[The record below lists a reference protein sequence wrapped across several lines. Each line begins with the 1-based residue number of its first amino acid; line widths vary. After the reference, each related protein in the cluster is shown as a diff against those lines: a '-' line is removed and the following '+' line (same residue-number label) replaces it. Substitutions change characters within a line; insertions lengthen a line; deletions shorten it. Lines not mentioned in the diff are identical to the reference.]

1 MDNNPWTKEPLEL
14 KAIEHN
20 DSFALTPFMQG
31 IAICVAMLLTAMFIG
46 LAV

>member
-1 MDNNPWTKEPLEL
+1 MDNNPWTKEPIEL

-31 IAICVAMLLTAMFIG
+31 IAIGCAVLLTAIFIG